1 MIMLIVFQYLI
12 CPVCSGSLDV
22 TAVACACCQIEIK
35 GSFNPHWLTGL
46 DRDQL
51 DFLLTFVRCRGVI
64 RDIEALLGVSY
75 PTVRN
80 RVDQLVDAVERL
92 LGQAQAATEPSDTRI
107 AVLERLAGGE
117 ISPDRAMTLLDALS
131 THP

>member
-1 MIMLIVFQYLI
+1 MIMLVVFEYLK
-12 CPVCSGSLDV
+12 CPVCSNSLDV

-35 GSFNPHWLTGL
+35 GSFRPHWLTGL
-46 DRDQL
+46 DRDHL

-64 RDIEALLGVSY
+64 RDIEALLGISY

-80 RVDQLVDAVERL
+80 RVDQLVDAVEGL
-92 LGQAQAATEPSDTRI
+92 LGQTEPPSVPVDPRI
-107 AVLERLAGGE
+107 AVLERLASGE

>member
-1 MIMLIVFQYLI
+1 MFAVLEYLK

-22 TAVACACCQIEIK
+22 TVVACACCQIEIK
-35 GSFNPHWLTGL
+35 GSFSPHWLTGL

-51 DFLLTFVRCRGVI
+51 DFLLIFVRCRGVI
-64 RDIEALLGVSY
+64 RDIEALLGISY

-80 RVDQLVDAVERL
+80 RVDQLVDAVEGL
-92 LGQAQAATEPSDTRI
+92 LSQTEAPVLPIDPRI
-107 AVLERLAGGE
+107 TVLDRLASGE

>member
-1 MIMLIVFQYLI
+1 MIENLK
-12 CPVCSGSLDV
+12 CPLCYGGLQV
-22 TAVACACCQIEIK
+22 TSVTCTCCGIEMK
-35 GSFNPHWLTGL
+35 GSIRAHWLMGL

-80 RVDQLVDAVERL
+80 RIDQLVDAVE
-92 LGQAQAATEPSDTRI
+92 
-107 AVLERLAGGE
+107 ERLDMTQQSANPPDSRLAILKRLAVGE
-117 ISPDRAMTLLDALS
+117 ISPDRALNLLDALL
-131 THP
+131 

>member
-1 MIMLIVFQYLI
+1 MIMLVVLQYLK

-35 GSFNPHWLTGL
+35 GSFSPHWLTGL

-51 DFLLTFVRCRGVI
+51 DFLLTVVRCRGVI

-92 LGQAQAATEPSDTRI
+92 LGQAQAAAEPSDPRI

-131 THP
+131 PHP

>member
-1 MIMLIVFQYLI
+1 MIENLK
-12 CPVCSGSLDV
+12 CPLCDGGLQVTSVTCPCCDIEMRGSIR
-22 TAVACACCQIEIK
+22 A
-35 GSFNPHWLTGL
+35 HWLMGL

-80 RVDQLVDAVERL
+80 RIDQLVDGVEQRL
-92 LGQAQAATEPSDTRI
+92 EESQSSAAPLDSRI
-107 AVLERLAGGE
+107 AILNRLAGGE
-117 ISPDRAMTLLDALS
+117 ISPERAMALLDALM
-131 THP
+131 HP

>member
-1 MIMLIVFQYLI
+1 MIENLK
-12 CPVCSGSLDV
+12 CPLCDGGLQVTSVTCPCCDIEMRGSIR
-22 TAVACACCQIEIK
+22 A
-35 GSFNPHWLTGL
+35 HWLMGL

-80 RVDQLVDAVERL
+80 RIDQLVDAVE
-92 LGQAQAATEPSDTRI
+92 
-107 AVLERLAGGE
+107 ERLDMTQQSANPPDSRLAILKRLAVGE
-117 ISPDRAMTLLDALS
+117 ISPDRALNLLDALL
-131 THP
+131 

>member
-1 MIMLIVFQYLI
+1 MIMLVVFQYLK

-35 GSFNPHWLTGL
+35 GSFSPHWLTGL

-92 LGQAQAATEPSDTRI
+92 LGKAQAAAEPIDPRI

-117 ISPDRAMTLLDALS
+117 ISPERAMTLLDALS

>member
-1 MIMLIVFQYLI
+1 MIMLIVFQYLK
-12 CPVCSGSLDV
+12 CPVCSGSLNV

-35 GSFNPHWLTGL
+35 GSFSPHWLTGL

-92 LGQAQAATEPSDTRI
+92 LGQAQAAAEPSDPRI

>member
-1 MIMLIVFQYLI
+1 MIMLIVFQYLK

-22 TAVACACCQIEIK
+22 TAVACASCQIEIK
-35 GSFNPHWLTGL
+35 GSFSPHWLTGL

-92 LGQAQAATEPSDTRI
+92 LGQAQAAAAPIDPRI